1 MITIRPKI
9 RNRVNFT
16 HYGLKLLIG
25 GGTKGDNALRHD
37 ETDRQDS
44 REPEKALTETITIEV
59 KR

>member
-1 MITIRPKI
+1 MIAVRPKI

-25 GGTKGDNALRHD
+25 GGTKADDTRRHDDVHEENAL
-37 ETDRQDS
+37 T
-44 REPEKALTETITIEV
+44 PEKALTETTSKEV